1 MSRAPAGFVLALV
14 LSLSLSASLA
24 RPARAQDAATPL
36 DPSESACVGQNIGSP
51 CDSSA
56 TTSGG
61 SCLAG
66 CCCHFV
72 TDPEG
77 TSICA
82 PCLACSDTSFKDPAY
97 SPGACPDGGS
107 LAGEDSGTAPPLMDA
122 AGPPPVGTPS
132 PSPMSSSGCS
142 ASGGDA
148 TSSSALTGLG
158 VLLALALALRASRRP
173 RAR

>member
-1 MSRAPAGFVLALV
+1 MHRALVGLVLAGSFLV
-14 LSLSLSASLA
+14 CTLSPRS
-24 RPARAQDAATPL
+24 ARAQAAQDAGAL
-36 DPSESACVGQNIGSP
+36 DPAESSCIGQSVGSA
-51 CDSSA
+51 CDSS
-56 TTSGG
+56 TTSAGG
-61 SCLAG
+61 TCGAG